1 MYKWRGNCN
10 ECGKNQIN
18 ISLIKSSKK
27 TMAISNK
34 RTVLVT
40 GATGGLGTAMCK
52 KLFKDGFNVVGN
64 YHTKEKADK
73 WIEQLNSEGFNI
85 KLFYGDVSDFDSA
98 GEMVKKI
105 EAEVGT
111 IDTLVNNAGITR
123 DSRLVNMKKE
133 DWYAVIN
140 TNLNSVFNCT
150 KHVIDG
156 MIARNFGR
164 VINISSVNGQR
175 GQFGQ
180 TNYSAA
186 KAGMHGF
193 TKSLAMEVAK
203 YGITVN
209 TISPGYIGTDMV
221 MAVPEKV
228 LNQIVA
234 QVPMGR
240 LGGTHEVASLVSFLA
255 SEETSFITGA
265 NYSING
271 GQHVY

>member
-1 MYKWRGNCN
+1 MD
-10 ECGKNQIN
+10 Q
-18 ISLIKSSKK
+18 L
-27 TMAISNK
+27 NK
-34 RTVLVT
+34 RIVLVT

-52 KLFKDGFNVVGN
+52 ELYKDDYHVVGN

-73 WIEQLNSEGFNI
+73 WMKTMKDEGFDI
-85 KLFYGDVSDFDSA
+85 QLFYGDVSDFDSA
-98 GEMVKKI
+98 GEMIKKI
-105 EAEVGT
+105 EAEVGP

-123 DSRLVNMKKE
+123 DGRLLNMSKD
-133 DWYAVIN
+133 DWNAVIN

-150 KHVIDG
+150 KHVLAG
-156 MIARNFGR
+156 MVERKFGR
-164 VINISSVNGQR
+164 IINISSVNGQR

-228 LNQIVA
+228 LNQIIA

-240 LGGTHEVASLVSFLA
+240 LGGTHEVAHLVSFLA
-255 SEETSFITGA
+255 SEATSFITGA

>member
-1 MYKWRGNCN
+1 M
-10 ECGKNQIN
+10 E
-18 ISLIKSSKK
+18 KSN
-27 TMAISNK
+27 NK
-34 RTVLVT
+34 RTVLIT

-52 KLFKDGFNVVGN
+52 ELHKDGYRVVGN

-73 WIEQLNSEGFNI
+73 WMEMMKGEGFDI
-85 KLFYGDVSDFDSA
+85 KLFYGDVSDFESA
-98 GEMVKKI
+98 GEMIKNI
-105 EAEVGT
+105 EQEVGT

-123 DSRLVNMKKE
+123 DGRLAKMKKE
-133 DWYAVIN
+133 DWYDVVN

-150 KHVIDG
+150 RQVVDG
-156 MIARNFGR
+156 MIERNFGR
-164 VINISSVNGQR
+164 IINISSVNGQR

-209 TISPGYIGTDMV
+209 TISPGYIATDMV

-228 LNQIVA
+228 LTQIIA

-240 LGGTHEVASLVSFLA
+240 LGGTHEVAHLVSFLA

>member
-1 MYKWRGNCN
+1 MDK
-10 ECGKNQIN
+10 
-18 ISLIKSSKK
+18 
-27 TMAISNK
+27 SNK
-34 RTVLVT
+34 RIVLVT

-52 KLFKDGFNVVGN
+52 ELYKDGYHVVGN

-73 WIEQLNSEGFNI
+73 WMQTMKADGFDI
-85 KLFYGDVSDFDSA
+85 QLFYGDVSDFDSA
-98 GEMVKKI
+98 ADMIKKI
-105 EAEVGT
+105 ETEIGP

-123 DSRLVNMKKE
+123 DGRLINMKKE
-133 DWYAVIN
+133 DWAAVIN
-140 TNLNSVFNCT
+140 TNLNSVFNCSRN
-150 KHVIDG
+150 VLEG
-156 MIARNFGR
+156 MIERKFGR
-164 VINISSVNGQR
+164 IINISSVNGQR

-228 LNQIVA
+228 LAQIVA

-240 LGGTHEVASLVSFLA
+240 LGGTHEVAHLVSFLA
-255 SEETSFITGA
+255 SEATSFITGA

>member
-1 MYKWRGNCN
+1 MDN
-10 ECGKNQIN
+10 
-18 ISLIKSSKK
+18 
-27 TMAISNK
+27 ANK
-34 RTVLVT
+34 RIVLVT

-52 KLFKDGFNVVGN
+52 ELYTDGYRVVGN
-64 YHTKEKADK
+64 YVTKGKAEKWMESMKA
-73 WIEQLNSEGFNI
+73 EGFDI
-85 KLFYGDVSDFDSA
+85 PLFHGDVSDFDSA
-98 GEMVKKI
+98 GKMIATI
-105 EAEVGT
+105 EKEIGP

-123 DSRLVNMKKE
+123 DGRFLNMSKD
-133 DWYAVIN
+133 DWHAVIN

-150 KHVIDG
+150 KHVLQG
-156 MIARNFGR
+156 MVDRKFGR
-164 VINISSVNGQR
+164 IINISSVNGQR

-228 LNQIVA
+228 LTQIVA

-240 LGGTHEVASLVSFLA
+240 LGGTHEVAHLVSFLA
-255 SEETSFITGA
+255 SEQTSFITGA

>member
-1 MYKWRGNCN
+1 MDKGN
-10 ECGKNQIN
+10 
-18 ISLIKSSKK
+18 
-27 TMAISNK
+27 TK

-52 KLFKDGFNVVGN
+52 ELYKDGYRVVGN
-64 YHTKEKADK
+64 YVTQEKADK
-73 WIEQLNSEGFNI
+73 WLQTMKAEGFDI
-85 KLFYGDVSDFDSA
+85 KLFHGDVSDFDSTGA
-98 GEMVKKI
+98 MLKKI
-105 EAEVGT
+105 EQEVGH

-123 DSRLVNMKKE
+123 DGRLAKMKKE
-133 DWYAVIN
+133 DWYDVIN

-150 KHVIDG
+150 RQVLDG
-156 MIARNFGR
+156 MIERNFGR
-164 VINISSVNGQR
+164 IINISSVNGQR

-193 TKSLAMEVAK
+193 TKSLSMEVAK

-228 LNQIVA
+228 LTQIIA

-240 LGGTHEVASLVSFLA
+240 LGGTHEVAHLVSFLA

>member
-1 MYKWRGNCN
+1 MEKAN
-10 ECGKNQIN
+10 
-18 ISLIKSSKK
+18 
-27 TMAISNK
+27 NK

-52 KLFKDGFNVVGN
+52 ELYKDGYRVVGN
-64 YHTKEKADK
+64 YMTQEKADK
-73 WIEQLNSEGFNI
+73 WLQTMKAEGFDI
-85 KLFYGDVSDFDSA
+85 QLFHGDVSDFDSVGA
-98 GEMVKKI
+98 MIKKI
-105 EAEVGT
+105 EQEVGT

-123 DSRLVNMKKE
+123 DGRLAKMKKE
-133 DWYAVIN
+133 DWYDVIN

-150 KHVIDG
+150 RQVLDG
-156 MIARNFGR
+156 MIERNFGR
-164 VINISSVNGQR
+164 IINISSVNGQR

-193 TKSLAMEVAK
+193 TKSLSMEVAK

-228 LNQIVA
+228 LTQIIA

-240 LGGTHEVASLVSFLA
+240 LGGTHEVAHLVSFLA

>member
-1 MYKWRGNCN
+1 MEN
-10 ECGKNQIN
+10 
-18 ISLIKSSKK
+18 
-27 TMAISNK
+27 SNK
-34 RTVLVT
+34 RTVLIT

-52 KLFKDGFNVVGN
+52 ELHKDGYTVVGN
-64 YHTKEKADK
+64 YHTKEKAVAWMDQMK
-73 WIEQLNSEGFNI
+73 KNGYPIE
-85 KLFYGDVSDFDSA
+85 LFYGDVSDYDSA
-98 GEMVKKI
+98 GKMVSEI
-105 EAEVGT
+105 EAKYGH

-123 DSRLVNMKKE
+123 DGRLINMKVE
-133 DWYAVIN
+133 DWHAVIN

-150 KHVIDG
+150 RHVIQG
-156 MIARNFGR
+156 MIDRNFGR
-164 VINISSVNGQR
+164 IINISSVNGQR

-203 YGITVN
+203 YGVTVN
-209 TISPGYIGTDMV
+209 TISPGYIATDMV

-240 LGGTHEVASLVSFLA
+240 LGGTHEVAHLVSFLA
-255 SEETSFITGA
+255 SEETSFVTGA

>member
-1 MYKWRGNCN
+1 MDK
-10 ECGKNQIN
+10 
-18 ISLIKSSKK
+18 L
-27 TMAISNK
+27 NK
-34 RTVLVT
+34 RIVLVT

-52 KLFKDGFNVVGN
+52 ELYKDGYHVVGN

-73 WIEQLNSEGFNI
+73 WMQSMKAEGFDI
-85 KLFYGDVSDFDSA
+85 QLFYGDVSDFESA
-98 GEMVKKI
+98 ADMIKKI
-105 EAEVGT
+105 ETEIGP

-123 DSRLVNMKKE
+123 DGRLINMKKE
-133 DWYAVIN
+133 DWAAVIN
-140 TNLNSVFNCT
+140 TNLNSVFNCSRN
-150 KHVIDG
+150 VLEG
-156 MIARNFGR
+156 MIERKFGR
-164 VINISSVNGQR
+164 IINISSVNGQR

-228 LNQIVA
+228 LAQIVA

-240 LGGTHEVASLVSFLA
+240 LGGTHEVAHLVSFLA